1 MKRKIIIFVLIGVFA
16 TSFLGLTAFSVTR
29 GISVGEKRQEYFDVY
44 LAQAR
49 EYVESSPEIL
59 DKYGNDISIEFDKT
73 VTYLT
78 EGERS
83 FLDLIIDTFFPR
95 VPDTIEKFALETEK
109 LGFNAS
115 INGDEYEIIF
125 TKDLTGK
132 LTVSSFEPVNK

>member
-1 MKRKIIIFVLIGVFA
+1 MKKLL
-16 TSFLGLTAFSVTR
+16 TCLLLLGLIFASFAQDKVYPKIGKYKNVKVT
-29 GISVGEKRQEYFDVY
+29 GITWKGIRIQ
-44 LAQAR
+44 
-49 EYVESSPEIL
+49 P
-59 DKYGNDISIEFDKT
+59 
-73 VTYLT
+73 

-83 FLDLIIDTFFPR
+83 FSDLIIDTFFPR

>member
-1 MKRKIIIFVLIGVFA
+1 MKRKIIIFVLIGVFV

-44 LAQAR
+44 LAQER
-49 EYVESSPEIL
+49 EYIESSPEIL

-73 VTYLT
+73 VTYLA

-95 VPDTIEKFALETEK
+95 VPDTIEEFALETEK
-109 LGFNAS
+109 LDFNAS

-132 LTVSSFEPVNK
+132 LTVSSFEPLNK